1 MREKFMRFMYGRYGV
16 DTLSKFLVGV
26 ALVIYLI
33 SSFTQNTLLYYLSW
47 AFMIVS
53 YFRIFSRNVY
63 KRANENQQFLNRT
76 VKIRTFFNTKI
87 RAYINQKVYMFN
99 QRKTHHIYKCPTCS
113 QKIRIPRGKGRVEI
127 RCPKCNST
135 FIKRS

>member
-1 MREKFMRFMYGRYGV
+1 MKEKFMRFMYGRYGV

-26 ALVIYLI
+26 ALVIYVI
-33 SSFTQNTLLYYLSW
+33 SCITQNSGLYYLSW
-47 AFMIVS
+47 GCLLVT

-76 VKIRTFFNTKI
+76 QKFRSFFNTKMRGFI
-87 RAYINQKVYMFN
+87 DKKVYMFN
-99 QRKTHHIYKCPTCS
+99 QRKTHHIYKCPTCT

-127 RCPKCNST
+127 RCPKCNTT

>member
-33 SSFTQNTLLYYLSW
+33 SSFTQNTSLYYLSW

-53 YFRIFSRNVY
+53 YFRIFSRNIY

-76 VKIRTFFNTKI
+76 VKIRSFFNTKV
-87 RAYINQKVYMFN
+87 RGFINQKVYMFN
-99 QRKTHHIYKCPTCS
+99 QRKTHHIYKCPTCK

-127 RCPKCNST
+127 RCPKCKST